1 MFDLFRCAFQN
12 LTRKKSRTWLTI
24 LSIAVGVASV
34 ILISSIGAIGTQ
46 TVNREIDELG
56 IGALTVSSNSLG
68 ADQIALGEEHL
79 NFLRIQSQVA
89 EAVPV
94 LTEKARVEMRGL
106 LADGMIWGIDAGAK
120 QIFNLDLQ
128 YGRLFRKEDILSGQK
143 ICLVDETMAQAFYH
157 RENIVGKK
165 LKISLDGHYETFD
178 IVGVVSSGGNI
189 LQNFIGEYVPSFVY
203 IPYTSMQRTLGQN
216 GFDQIALKV
225 EEETNVDAFSEQ
237 IIREL
242 EELERLEE
250 EE

>member
-56 IGALTVSSNSLG
+56 HRRTDCLEQQSGSGSDRI
-68 ADQIALGEEHL
+68 GEEHL

-106 LADGMIWGIDAGAK
+106 LADGMIWG
-120 QIFNLDLQ
+120 
-128 YGRLFRKEDILSGQK
+128 
-143 ICLVDETMAQAFYH
+143 
-157 RENIVGKK
+157 
-165 LKISLDGHYETFD
+165 
-178 IVGVVSSGGNI
+178 
-189 LQNFIGEYVPSFVY
+189 
-203 IPYTSMQRTLGQN
+203 
-216 GFDQIALKV
+216 
-225 EEETNVDAFSEQ
+225 
-237 IIREL
+237 
-242 EELERLEE
+242 
-250 EE
+250 